1 LTHVESVVRTDN
13 EARATVQTDEISV
26 CICTYKRPQ
35 LLRRLLTA
43 IAKQHTEGLFTIS
56 CVVVDNDASAS
67 ARSLVEGLQSTFPVV
82 IQYAME
88 PTRNFAI
95 VRNVALG
102 MATGNL
108 IAFIDD
114 DEVPSEDW
122 LVRLWRTLGECQ
134 ADAVLGPVHPYFET
148 SPPAWVKQSRVCE
161 RPSYPT
167 GTVLHWRKTRTGNV
181 LMRRAMILE
190 DGIRFDPAYATGG
203 EDVDF
208 FRRAAEIGKN
218 FVWCEEAPAY
228 ELVPESRLR
237 RGYYLRR
244 ALLQGRVSSKYAAES
259 PSPLAT
265 LQVALK
271 ALSAIVIYTLALPF
285 LFLCGEHVGMK
296 YLIKDC
302 HHVGRLLAIMGVSHS
317 TRRDF

>member
-1 LTHVESVVRTDN
+1 LTHVDSVAGTDN
-13 EARATVQTDEISV
+13 EPRAAVRADDITVCV
-26 CICTYKRPQ
+26 CTYKRPQ
-35 LLRRLLTA
+35 LLRRLLIA
-43 IAKQHTEGLFTIS
+43 ITKQSTESLFTIS
-56 CVVVDNDASAS
+56 CVVVDNDASES
-67 ARSLVEGLQSTFPVV
+67 ARPVVQDLQSKFP
-82 IQYAME
+82 IPIRYAME

-95 VRNVALG
+95 VRNVALSL
-102 MATGNL
+102 ATGNL

-114 DEVPSEDW
+114 DEVPCEDW
-122 LVRLWRTLGECQ
+122 LVRLWRTLDDSR
-134 ADAVLGPVHPYFET
+134 ADAVLAPVRPYFET
-148 SPPAWVKQSRVCE
+148 PPPTWIKRSRVCE

-167 GTVLHWRKTRTGNV
+167 GTALHWRKTRTGNV
-181 LMRRAMILE
+181 LIRRAMILK
-190 DGIRFDPAYATGG
+190 DGIRFDPAYGTGG

-208 FRRAAEIGKN
+208 FRRAAEVGKK

-237 RGYYLRR
+237 RAYYLQR

-265 LQVALK
+265 LRVALK

-285 LFLCGEHVGMK
+285 FFLCGDHVGMK

-302 HHVGRLLAIMGVSHS
+302 HHIGRLLAILGVSHS
-317 TRRDF
+317 NRREF